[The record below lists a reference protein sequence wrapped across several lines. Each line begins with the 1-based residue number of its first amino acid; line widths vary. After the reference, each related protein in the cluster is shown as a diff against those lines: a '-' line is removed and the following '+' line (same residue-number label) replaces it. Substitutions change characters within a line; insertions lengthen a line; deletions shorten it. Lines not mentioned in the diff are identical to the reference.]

1 MHIEF
6 ATAINNRGEIVGDAS
21 LPTGEIHV
29 VTAMQ
34 EQELRGRDDGLSF
47 LTLVVTRDLW
57 ENWAHGRAPCAKRE
71 G

>member
-29 VTAMQ
+29 VV
-34 EQELRGRDDGLSF
+34 LVPIPSGR
-47 LTLVVTRDLW
+47 R
-57 ENWAHGRAPCAKRE
+57 
-71 G
+71 